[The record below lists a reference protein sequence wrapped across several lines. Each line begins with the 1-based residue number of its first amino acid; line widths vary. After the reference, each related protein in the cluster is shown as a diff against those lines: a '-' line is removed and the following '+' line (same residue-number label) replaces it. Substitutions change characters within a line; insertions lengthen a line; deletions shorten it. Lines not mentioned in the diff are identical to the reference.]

1 MIYFKHLIA
10 ILKKEINNT
19 LPGKEAHK
27 LMRPDISFTEENNAR
42 KSSILILLYPE
53 ENEIKTLLI
62 LRKEYNGFHSH
73 QISFP
78 GGKFEDF
85 DKSLID
91 TALREAHEEIGIDI
105 NSIKI
110 IGQLT
115 SLYIP
120 ISNFLVF
127 PLLGYSYNKPIL
139 KKNNFEVE
147 KIIEINISD
156 LLNPVNI
163 KEGEFLVQDRKV
175 KAPFYNINNYKI
187 WGATAMI
194 ISELLEI
201 IKKVNTVIETDAL
214 QQS

>member
-62 LRKEYNGFHSH
+62 LRKEYNGFHSN

-78 GGKFEDF
+78 GGKSENF

-91 TALREAHEEIGIDI
+91 TALREAHEEIGVDI

-163 KEGEFLVQDRKV
+163 KKGEFLISDRK
-175 KAPFYNINNYKI
+175 
-187 WGATAMI
+187 T
-194 ISELLEI
+194 
-201 IKKVNTVIETDAL
+201 
-214 QQS
+214 